1 MPCLFARAPRVAATA
16 LPLSLSSNLS
26 SSPAQAAM
34 LREAKRLH
42 RAATSD
48 ALSEALPVL
57 RRLLAARAVPACPLQ
72 ALFRD
77 RASLQRKHVLRMLA
91 FEAGHASWEA
101 YSQALSGLDSQ
112 SVVLPVAAQ
121 RSTAMLKH
129 WFVGEQQAMQFAS
142 AHGGLVTRVGH
153 QEGAVV
159 WPLQEH
165 QRGREG
171 ER

>member
-1 MPCLFARAPRVAATA
+1 
-16 LPLSLSSNLS
+16 
-26 SSPAQAAM
+26 M

-72 ALFRD
+72 VLFRD

-91 FEAGHASWEA
+91 CEAGHASWEA
-101 YSQALSGLDSQ
+101 YSQALSSLDSQ
-112 SVVLPVAAQ
+112 AVVLSVAAQ

-129 WFVGEQQAMQFAS
+129 WFVGEQQAAQFAS
-142 AHGGLVTRVGH
+142 VHGGLVAPVG
-153 QEGAVV
+153 QQGAVV
-159 WPLQEH
+159 WPVQER
-165 QRGREG
+165 QRGRAG

>member
-1 MPCLFARAPRVAATA
+1 
-16 LPLSLSSNLS
+16 
-26 SSPAQAAM
+26 M

-91 FEAGHASWEA
+91 FEAGHESWEA

-112 SVVLPVAAQ
+112 SVVLSVAAQ

-129 WFVGEQQAMQFAS
+129 WFVGEQQAAQFAS
-142 AHGGLVTRVGH
+142 AHSGLVTRVGH
-153 QEGAVV
+153 QGAVV
-159 WPLQEH
+159 WPVPER

>member
-1 MPCLFARAPRVAATA
+1 
-16 LPLSLSSNLS
+16 
-26 SSPAQAAM
+26 M

-101 YSQALSGLDSQ
+101 YSQALAQVLHDAGRLQAVLDNLPPQDFGLTPME
-112 SVVLPVAAQ
+112 SVRPSMVSAWFSRR
-121 RSTAMLKH
+121 RS
-129 WFVGEQQAMQFAS
+129 
-142 AHGGLVTRVGH
+142 LV
-153 QEGAVV
+153 
-159 WPLQEH
+159 
-165 QRGREG
+165 
-171 ER
+171 

>member
-1 MPCLFARAPRVAATA
+1 
-16 LPLSLSSNLS
+16 
-26 SSPAQAAM
+26 M

-42 RAATSD
+42 RAAASD

-57 RRLLAARAVPACPLQ
+57 RRLLAARAVPAYPLQ

-101 YSQALSGLDSQ
+101 YSQALSSLDSQ
-112 SVVLPVAAQ
+112 SVVLSVAVR
-121 RSTAMLKH
+121 RSTAVLKH
-129 WFVGEQQAMQFAS
+129 WFVGEQQAAQFAS
-142 AHGGLVTRVGH
+142 THGGLVTRVG

-159 WPLQEH
+159 WPAREE
-165 QRGREG
+165 RPMGCEVGR
-171 ER
+171 

>member
-1 MPCLFARAPRVAATA
+1 
-16 LPLSLSSNLS
+16 
-26 SSPAQAAM
+26 M

-91 FEAGHASWEA
+91 FEAGHESWEA

-112 SVVLPVAAQ
+112 SVVLSVAAQ

-129 WFVGEQQAMQFAS
+129 WFVGEQQAVQFAS

-153 QEGAVV
+153 LGAVV
-159 WPLQEH
+159 WPVQER

-171 ER
+171 GR

>member
-1 MPCLFARAPRVAATA
+1 
-16 LPLSLSSNLS
+16 
-26 SSPAQAAM
+26 M

-91 FEAGHASWEA
+91 FEAGHVSWEA
-101 YSQALSGLDSQ
+101 YSQSSQDSQ
-112 SVVLPVAAQ
+112 SVVLSVAAQ

-129 WFVGEQQAMQFAS
+129 WFVGEQQAVQFAS

-153 QEGAVV
+153 QGAVV
-159 WPLQEH
+159 WPVPER

>member
-1 MPCLFARAPRVAATA
+1 MPSLFARAPRVAATA
-16 LPLSLSSNLS
+16 LPPSLSSNLS
-26 SSPAQAAM
+26 PSPAQAAM

-77 RASLQRKHVLRMLA
+77 RASLQRKHVLRMLT

-112 SVVLPVAAQ
+112 SVVLSVAAQ
-121 RSTAMLKH
+121 RSTAILKH
-129 WFVGEQQAMQFAS
+129 WFMGEQQAAQFAS

-153 QEGAVV
+153 QGAVV
-159 WPLQEH
+159 WPVQER

-171 ER
+171 QR